1 MLIPLLYAVLAFGL
15 PVVVGLVMASRRPE
29 SGPFVASGLAALPT
43 GVVFLFLAYSLR
55 ETAEAAPYWVWAL
68 IVWGIV
74 ALLCGF
80 GLGMVGHAMG
90 SKKREE

>member
-15 PVVVGLVMASRRPE
+15 PMLVGFVMARRKPE
-29 SGPFVASGLAALPT
+29 AGPFMASGLASLPA
-43 GVVFLFLAYSLR
+43 GAIFLVAAFFLR
-55 ETAEAAPYWVWAL
+55 ETADAAPYWAWAL
-68 IVWGIV
+68 IVWGTV

-90 SKKREE
+90 TKGRK